1 MFTNG
6 EPFNV
11 RFCSLQTN
19 PGALVFD
26 VIPTQLSRYTPY
38 PQNWL
43 ILKNLQE
50 IPCLVQK
57 NMIFKDQGGGES
69 TCINMRPRAPI
80 YYNCGEIY
88 TLVTDKSV
96 ESVTEVSFTQY
107 TLIQIMYPQVK
118 SNMASRTIH
127 QFRMIFPA
135 NKTSI
140 VVMFNCYDWWH
151 WSIHWIQ
158 HH

>member
-1 MFTNG
+1 MVNLSMCVFVHSKQTL
-6 EPFNV
+6 EPWCLTLYPPNY
-11 RFCSLQTN
+11 Q
-19 PGALVFD
+19 D
-26 VIPTQLSRYTPY
+26 IHHIPRIDWFWKTFRKSHVWY
-38 PQNWL
+38 
-43 ILKNLQE
+43 K
-50 IPCLVQK
+50 K

-107 TLIQIMYPQVK
+107 TLIQIMYPQVQ